1 MEFRIAERDDLI
13 AIVAM
18 LADDRLARTRETKHG
33 PLPPSYYDAFDA
45 IARDDN
51 QELIVAE
58 SDQGEIVATFQLS
71 FLRYLTY
78 RGGLRA
84 QIEAVRVRSDLRGKG
99 VGEQM
104 LRWAIERATQRGAH
118 MVQLTTDKQ
127 RSDTQRFYER
137 LGFVATHEGMKLH
150 VGVSVLPPEPG

>member
-1 MEFRIAERDDLI
+1 MLCDDE
-13 AIVAM
+13 
-18 LADDRLARTRETKHG
+18 LARVRESPGT

-58 SDQGEIVATFQLS
+58 SDQGEIVGTLQLS
-71 FLRYLTY
+71 FLQYLTY

-104 LRWAIERATQRGAH
+104 LRWAIARAAERGAH

-127 RSDTQRFYER
+127 RSNTQRFYER

-150 VGVSVLPPEPG
+150 LGVSALPS